1 MTATLSRIAT
11 AVAVITAATL
21 LPALANAAEIK
32 VLTAGAMKA
41 VVIALQPGFEAA
53 SGHKLVIDNDT
64 AGGLAKRVGG
74 GEAFDVAIITPG
86 VIDDLIKSGKIAA
99 GSRFDAA
106 KVGVG
111 VAIKQGAPK
120 PDISTVEAFKRLLL
134 AAKSVGYIDP
144 KSGGSSGIY
153 FAGLLQKL
161 GIADEIKPKERL
173 QMGGYVAELVA
184 KGEAEIAVHQISE
197 ILPVKGVVFAGPLP
211 AEIQSYTVYAA
222 GLSATARDATAAR
235 ALIEHLKGTAA
246 ADVLKQKGMERP

>member
-1 MTATLSRIAT
+1 MTDRRLRIAT
-11 AVAVITAATL
+11 AAAALTAAML
-21 LPALANAAEIK
+21 MPALATAAEIK

-41 VVIALQPGFEAA
+41 VVIALQPGFEAS

-64 AGGLAKRVGG
+64 AGGLAKRIGG
-74 GEAFDVAIITPG
+74 GEAFDAAIITPG
-86 VIDDLIKSGKIAA
+86 VVDELIKSGKMVA
-99 GSRFDAA
+99 GSRADVA

-111 VAIKQGAPK
+111 VAYKVGAAK
-120 PDISTVEAFKRLLL
+120 PDVSTVEAFKAALL

-161 GIADEIKPKERL
+161 GIADQIKPKERL

-197 ILPVKGVVFAGPLP
+197 ILPVKGVALAGPLP
-211 AEIQSYTVYAA
+211 AAIQNYTTYST
-222 GLSATARDATAAR
+222 GLSATAKDAAAAR
-235 ALIEHLKGTAA
+235 ALLEHLKGTAA
-246 ADVLKQKGMERP
+246 TEVLKQKGMERP